1 MFFAYAIP
9 VDLHPLNEES
19 HPLHGL
25 STKRPMEGSNLKA
38 SLNIT
43 IEISSDQVP
52 LQIAIFRFLHAIQS
66 LP

>member
-1 MFFAYAIP
+1 
-9 VDLHPLNEES
+9 
-19 HPLHGL
+19 
-25 STKRPMEGSNLKA
+25 MEGSNLKA
-38 SLNIT
+38 SFNIT